1 MKELIHLDIES
12 ITLSRKSNFM
22 QDYLKQNEDIMKFFE
37 YKPLSNFKERLEYLK
52 QKSFKREELV
62 KVLHKKNEEWGAT
75 EESLQNI
82 QRLKDEEALVVIG
95 GQQAGLLSGP
105 TYTVNKVISIIKL
118 ARQQEEVLQVPVIP
132 VFWIAGEDHDYEEIN
147 HTYLLTEQGMI
158 KHQINQHVQE
168 RTPVSDIK
176 MDQALSLKWIDELF
190 LTLEETSYTKDLY
203 KLIQNCLNHSHTY
216 VDFFARFINEL
227 FRNEGLVL
235 IDSND
240 KEVRQLESNYFE
252 EMILKQNEIS
262 ERIYR
267 STQLVR
273 QSGYELTIEPELEDA
288 HIFYHLEGERILLV
302 RNDEDLWLGKQNEIE
317 LSTKELLQIAKEQP
331 EKLSN
336 NVVTRPLMQDLLFP
350 TLAFVGGWG
359 EISYWSVL
367 KDAFASMDLKMPPIV
382 PRLSFTYVEPK
393 VAKLVERYSLHYEE
407 ILSRGV
413 GKERINWI
421 SSQEAYPTKFV
432 AEQIK
437 EDIDELHKPLRKI
450 AEDISPNLKELSEAN
465 LYFIQEKL
473 DYLLRSIEKEV
484 AKKHKKNLVDFSDVE
499 FSLFPNSQLQERIF
513 NPCYLLNYF
522 GGDFIHKMIGEDIS
536 FEQEHYLVFL

>member
-317 LSTKELLQIAKEQP
+317 LSTKELLQIAKE
-331 EKLSN
+331 
-336 NVVTRPLMQDLLFP
+336 
-350 TLAFVGGWG
+350 
-359 EISYWSVL
+359 
-367 KDAFASMDLKMPPIV
+367 
-382 PRLSFTYVEPK
+382 
-393 VAKLVERYSLHYEE
+393 
-407 ILSRGV
+407 
-413 GKERINWI
+413 
-421 SSQEAYPTKFV
+421 
-432 AEQIK
+432 
-437 EDIDELHKPLRKI
+437 
-450 AEDISPNLKELSEAN
+450 
-465 LYFIQEKL
+465 
-473 DYLLRSIEKEV
+473 
-484 AKKHKKNLVDFSDVE
+484 
-499 FSLFPNSQLQERIF
+499 
-513 NPCYLLNYF
+513 
-522 GGDFIHKMIGEDIS
+522 
-536 FEQEHYLVFL
+536 